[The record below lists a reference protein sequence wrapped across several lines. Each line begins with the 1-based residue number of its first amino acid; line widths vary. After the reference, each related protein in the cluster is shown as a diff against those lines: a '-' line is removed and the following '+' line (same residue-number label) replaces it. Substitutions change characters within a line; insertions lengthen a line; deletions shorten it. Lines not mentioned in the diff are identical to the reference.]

1 MTFSRELHLSLW
13 HTVSGDRWLGPD
25 PLSVSSYSGWE
36 RVIEQHFPQHS
47 YLLTF
52 PSTHLCWPVN
62 ITHLTAFTHC
72 VLSRLTAE
80 RWEMR
85 LQGWVI
91 HPSLGFVVHTRRY
104 KQYGRQGLE
113 AASRQSILLRKSGS
127 TSLHVIWAD
136 QLSATVSSI
145 SCHTLFSSIAC
156 FLLNFYTANGD
167 CAMRVVCH
175 VLSPPSSISVVT
187 SLHLSRSPSVAAV
200 LYNPTDLQC
209 PYEIKLAT
217 PGVRNTGGT
226 LNIWAHFLA
235 SGQNSF
241 HLTHWSLAD
250 VLVDLEQKKILM
262 KCVNCN
268 IQTQYL
274 TL

>member
-1 MTFSRELHLSLW
+1 MRKSNRAA
-13 HTVSGDRWLGPD
+13 
-25 PLSVSSYSGWE
+25 
-36 RVIEQHFPQHS
+36 FPQHS

-72 VLSRLTAE
+72 VLSWLTAE

-127 TSLHVIWAD
+127 ISL

-167 CAMRVVCH
+167 VQWELFAMFSLLPPLFQ
-175 VLSPPSSISVVT
+175 LSHPSISLV
-187 SLHLSRSPSVAAV
+187 LHLWLLSCI
-200 LYNPTDLQC
+200 TLQTC
-209 PYEIKLAT
+209 SALMKLSWQ
-217 PGVRNTGGT
+217 PREWET
-226 LNIWAHFLA
+226 L
-235 SGQNSF
+235 G
-241 HLTHWSLAD
+241 THWIS
-250 VLVDLEQKKILM
+250 EHIS
-262 KCVNCN
+262 
-268 IQTQYL
+268 
-274 TL
+274 